1 MKNKDLS
8 ACMPLFFTV
17 VGFAGIGYLMIYRI
31 LRLENELE
39 QVLGGLT
46 CILYLSWVIWEMRI
60 SIDELHKE
68 EAKLDRHTMEIC
80 AIVKI
85 SLLIALFAGGGTFS
99 IRLAIIGIVIMMAG
113 VFTRG
118 FAIKKLGRVYSH
130 RIREVGDNIVTV
142 GPYKIIRHPAYLGTL
157 IAHTGITIV
166 FLNHF
171 SLVALSL
178 WYLAV
183 FMRVIVED
191 NWLLKEP
198 KYRIFAARV
207 RWRFIPYVW

>member
-1 MKNKDLS
+1 
-8 ACMPLFFTV
+8 MPLFFTL
-17 VGFAGIGYLMIYRI
+17 VGFGGIGYLMIYRI
-31 LRLENELE
+31 LRLGAGVE

-46 CILYLSWVIWEMRI
+46 CILYLLWIIWEMRI
-60 SIDELHKE
+60 SIDELDKE
-68 EAKLDRHTMEIC
+68 EANLDRHTMEIC
-80 AIVKI
+80 AVVKI

-99 IRLAIIGIVIMMAG
+99 IRLAITGIVIMMAG

-130 RIREVGDNIVTV
+130 RIREVGDNIVTA

-166 FLNHF
+166 FLNKF
-171 SLVALSL
+171 SMAALSL
-178 WYLAV
+178 WYIAV

-198 KYRIFAARV
+198 KYQIFAEKV
-207 RWRFIPYVW
+207 RWKFIPYIW